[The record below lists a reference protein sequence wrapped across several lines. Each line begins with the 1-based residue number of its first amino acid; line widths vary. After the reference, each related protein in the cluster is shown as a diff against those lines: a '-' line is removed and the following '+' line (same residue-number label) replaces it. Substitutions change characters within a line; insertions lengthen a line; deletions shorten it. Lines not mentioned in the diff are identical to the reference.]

1 MAYFLSGAKRYS
13 RLLVTAV
20 VPPLLHNGVGFE
32 VHPQNMLLRL
42 SRSTLTPTGFIL
54 RDLGD
59 LLVHPATLS
68 ASTGFEFSFLPS
80 DAVVSKPEDAAKLL
94 YHTLIQ
100 NHLQRLAR
108 VLRLHSD
115 GSAWSAVR
123 AHLTQEIPHG
133 SWLWWAWMDDTV
145 KSLSGK
151 CLMKMKIEGVCR
163 EVTQVSCFLLRGS
176 YYALSCSFSLI
187 RVLNPS
193 AVHLRTLSK
202 LDTLSTR
209 RDEWNVK
216 NKDYS
221 LCEKM

>member
-1 MAYFLSGAKRYS
+1 MA
-13 RLLVTAV
+13 AV

-42 SRSTLTPTGFIL
+42 SRSTLAPTGFVL

-59 LLVHPATLS
+59 FLVHPATLS
-68 ASTGFEFSFLPS
+68 ASTGSEFSFFPGE
-80 DAVVSKPEDAAKLL
+80 DAVVSKPEDAAKIL
-94 YHTLIQ
+94 YHTLIH

-123 AHLTQEIPHG
+123 AHLTREIPHG

-145 KSLSGK
+145 KSLPGK
-151 CLMKMKIEGVCR
+151 CFMKMKIEGVCH
-163 EVTQVSCFLLRGS
+163 EVSCSRLLGHRS
-176 YYALSCSFSLI
+176 HAPSCSFPLI
-187 RVLNPS
+187 RVLNTS
-193 AVHLRTLSK
+193 AVHFRTLSK

-209 RDEWNVK
+209 RDEWDVK
-216 NKDYS
+216 GKDYS
-221 LCEKM
+221 L

>member
-13 RLLVTAV
+13 RLLVAAV
-20 VPPLLHNGVGFE
+20 VPPLLHNGVAFE

-68 ASTGFEFSFLPS
+68 ASTGSEFSFLPGRCV
-80 DAVVSKPEDAAKLL
+80 VVSKPEDAAKML
-94 YHTLIQ
+94 YHTLVH

-123 AHLTQEIPHG
+123 AHLTREIPHG

-145 KSLSGK
+145 KSLPGK

-163 EVTQVSCFLLRGS
+163 EVSLFRLRGS
-176 YYALSCSFSLI
+176 LCPIL
-187 RVLNPS
+187 L
-193 AVHLRTLSK
+193 
-202 LDTLSTR
+202 LSTDTCPQPLSR
-209 RDEWNVK
+209 PSSNPFQT
-216 NKDYS
+216 
-221 LCEKM
+221 